1 MLQHKVPI
9 WMFYAFIAYFSV
21 FMIAVG
27 AVFIWQINRRKER
40 PPEKF
45 KLLRGPGETLRRRV
59 LRLDENL
66 FWYFVAGALVPL
78 VLAWSVLIV
87 AIRLPKNLILIG
99 AVLALLVLVVA
110 LIVAATVLLRLMR
123 RRRNDFLG
131 YLGERAVA
139 ESLDTLREKG
149 YRVFHD
155 VPANGR
161 ETDFNLDH
169 VVVGRTG
176 VSIVETKARR
186 KRKRCKE
193 GRQEYE
199 VIFDGKRL
207 IWPWGED
214 RSGCNQVLAQADWLG
229 KWLERRIALH
239 VDPKP
244 ILALPGWFVIERK
257 IDAFRVANH
266 KMLPSLITQWRPQNL
281 TPEQVDLISRQLDE
295 HCRDVED

>member
-9 WMFYAFIAYFSV
+9 WMFYAFIVYFSV

-27 AVFIWQINRRKER
+27 AVFIWQMNRRKER

-78 VLAWSVLIV
+78 VLAWCVLIV

-155 VPANGR
+155 VNANGR
-161 ETDFNLDH
+161 ERNFNLDH
-169 VVVGRTG
+169 VVVGPTG
-176 VSIVETKARR
+176 VAVIETKTRR
-186 KRKRCKE
+186 KRRMCRE
-193 GRQEYE
+193 GRKSHE
-199 VIFDGKRL
+199 VVFDGKRL
-207 IWPWGED
+207 LWPWGD
-214 RSGCNQVLAQADWLG
+214 DTCGCDQVVALADWLR
-229 KWLERRIALH
+229 KWIEKRTALRI
-239 VDPKP
+239 DPKP
-244 ILALPGWFVIERK
+244 ILAFPGWWVTER
-257 IDAFRVANH
+257 AVAGFRVANP
-266 KMLPSLITQWRPQNL
+266 KMLPGVITRWQPQQISD
-281 TPEQVDLISRQLDE
+281 EQIDLICRQLDE
-295 HCRDVED
+295 RCRDVED